1 MLNTESLFNKMLEHF
16 PKWMD
21 IRKRATKSV
30 GGQLLESVAEET
42 ATLKEALEEFKKDF
56 FIESYF
62 GKEDEIVDFVYKIQ
76 VGDID
81 ISVLEIVSH
90 NLTYTDDLNVF
101 YKQTGVFYYENSYL
115 FFRIEDIGEDKIE
128 YTLNDYY
135 FVETPE
141 KMHVWNIFDE
151 FATFV
156 GIERHEGETNKKL
169 ENRILNV
176 FQDKMNNTK
185 DGLKHAIFTELMEL
199 DPTLSLE
206 EINIEGV
213 TPENLRKKYDE
224 FSTVLDKLSS
234 INKDSYKYKKW
245 DVDPWFYS
253 IRSIDYIPHA
263 WDVALEAFKDGV
275 GKTDDLKILLSTT
288 EDTTDAS
295 ILLYRKSTTEIDSYL
310 KKNNINTNVEL
321 NLTQFNEELNPILS
335 RYKITAS
342 KAVDITNKDISFQYS
357 DVAHKQGD
365 YDLSSLVAKDDDDNY
380 IMSDVQ
386 VNDYTILPANKK
398 FKLRF
403 KPLDSFKKLAIKQ
416 CDFVNDDNVTKSLLK
431 ANDNFDLLNDQL
443 VYKYCKSYASTI
455 NDFSEVTNLK
465 DTARGLTVQT
475 AATEASAILN
485 IDDMAMEHIYFSY
498 GCDMAA
504 ISNNDIVS
512 ENFNII
518 DNEYISY
525 SAPGETKFTLDI
537 EANSI
542 KFTTIGNCQI
552 TIYKDGSVLTGP
564 YTVTDTHKFVSEM
577 SKTRSHYIVEIL
589 SLNNLEKLTIKD
601 LMYTSFDI
609 VETLKYG
616 QFAEESLGTVL
627 PNVSKNELYI
637 KIQSYFQNAPYISSI
652 YIGAPYDLSTT
663 YETEVITTGES
674 SHMYI
679 SKENMQVDLIL
690 VEESGQENLDSSY
703 TVLDYRPYLEFKGAS
718 SSAYIQ
724 LDLKKFIRINKIT
737 TEVGTV
743 KTNFKN
749 GEYVYLIELKS
760 NNTLSSVYIDGV
772 VASNIKTKRL
782 IDLFNV
788 RPSNN
793 DKLYVTNI
801 FDGFI
806 SEKNKFQT
814 KHKLSD
820 IEEIKNAFKYGMFNF
835 INVSNDFNQTYIRD
849 LDNNS
854 VIVSTTGYNGSIKNA
869 CLKLKDKQTYI
880 AYNEHKMIQQKKSMI
895 QIEDTFSPFI
905 PSDSLFYYELTC
917 MSPNVS
923 IQFHDYD
930 ETYYEILY
938 TGLNWTIGKKYIA
951 LEAHFDITDS
961 ENFLSD
967 VITINKEYKLQKTID
982 IDYMTEL
989 DNGTIINLCKY
1000 VISTPKGITLNYTK
1014 IDPITTPMEAAPE
1027 YYGLESMFKQYDG
1040 FNKLGYCNIDRI
1052 IEFYAGTPD
1061 TDDYFTITSDMYT
1074 LLKDEGII
1082 VWSDSAPALLDYSN
1096 LYIQYTIK
1104 IPTSFT
1110 VDDELLYEKTNN
1122 TIDGYSF
1129 IKRIDDVTGIQNNGF
1144 VNISKDASFLTA
1156 DKVIVQCTNPS
1167 FDAYLEKD
1175 GIRFKRTIED
1185 NALYTKSGYYYI
1197 DGLEYY
1203 MFAEETSEKTNK
1215 VINVEFGNTTK
1226 DDDGIHLQKA
1236 SNNYI
1241 NNSLLSTEG
1250 IGNIYS
1256 KNFTKDSNVF
1266 GASSLNALTACSSF
1280 NHWKNVGST
1289 LSLVDA
1295 HNGVGIS
1302 LTPFITDGYAYID
1315 ITSSLY
1321 EKTLVSLYHTGNVN
1335 VFIGKEKRQGDL
1347 KYPNSDSIQIVAEI
1361 KPTMSNNNILS
1372 HTFEPDLDYSYYL
1385 VVKGAGV
1392 VDDIII
1398 CQADVTSSWD
1408 YHKKNISTLG
1418 LDINEK
1424 IIEEYVNR
1432 LFFYNTS
1439 GYKNLGAEINNK
1451 NTIVNS
1457 ALVNWGL
1464 TKIKEYDVYD
1474 DWNYCELNYV
1484 DIENNMLTSKGTE
1497 GYVMTEPIFT
1507 GDLNMIKSL
1516 IIKINDVEFDQTSGF
1531 TTYVYSS
1538 NDYYGVYEFRSS
1550 FKDNIGII
1558 EEKEIKLLGK
1568 YIKIKIQMPQYKIIN
1583 TLSLFAE
1590 YKESET
1596 STPIE
1601 RVNTNGQLLSEIYD
1615 GQYQAKYK
1623 LTDINIEKI
1632 SNISDVQIQ
1641 IRASKAN
1648 KDESIWTEWKTIELN
1663 PDLKVTNSIIFDDY
1677 RFFQLKISLKRKDAY
1692 IKINYLDLKVVR

>member
-21 IRKRATKSV
+21 IRKRATKSI

-62 GKEDEIVDFVYKIQ
+62 GKENEIVDFVYKIQ

-81 ISVLEIVSH
+81 ISVLKIISH
-90 NLTYTDDLNVF
+90 NLTYTNDLNVF

-115 FFRIEDIGEDKIE
+115 FFRIDDIGEDKIE

-176 FQDKMNNTK
+176 FKNKMNNTK
-185 DGLKHAIFTELMEL
+185 DGLKHAILTEIMEL
-199 DPTLSLE
+199 DPTLTMD
-206 EINIEGV
+206 EITIEGV

-263 WDVALEAFKDGV
+263 WDVALEVFKDGI

-295 ILLYRKSTTEIDSYL
+295 IVLYKKSTKDIDNYL
-310 KKNNINTNVEL
+310 KKNNVNTNIEL
-321 NLTQFNEELNPILS
+321 SLTQFNEELNPILS

-357 DVAHKQGD
+357 DVAHKQGE
-365 YDLSSLVAKDDDDNY
+365 YEVSNLVAKDDDGNY

-403 KPLDSFKKLAIKQ
+403 KPLESFKKLAIKQ
-416 CDFVNDDNVTKSLLK
+416 CDFVNDDKVSKSLLK
-431 ANDNFDLLNDQL
+431 ANDSFDFLNNQL
-443 VYKYCKSYASTI
+443 TYKYCKSYASTI
-455 NDFSEVTNLK
+455 NDFLEVTNLT
-465 DTARGLTVQT
+465 DTVRGLTVQT
-475 AATEASAILN
+475 SEKEASAILN

-504 ISNNDIVS
+504 INNNNIVS
-512 ENFNII
+512 ENFDIV
-518 DNEYISY
+518 DNKYVSY
-525 SAPGETKFTLDI
+525 SAPGETKFKLDI

-542 KFTTIGNCQI
+542 KFTTIGHCQI
-552 TIYKDGSVLTGP
+552 TIYKDGSVLSGP
-564 YTVTDTHKFVSEM
+564 YTVTDTQTFASDM
-577 SKTRSHYIVEIL
+577 SKTRSRYVVEIL
-589 SLNNLEKLTIKD
+589 SLNSLEKITVKD

-609 VETLKYG
+609 IETLKYG
-616 QFAEESLGTVL
+616 QFAEDSLGIVL
-627 PNVSKNELYI
+627 PNVSKNELSI

-652 YIGAPYDLSTT
+652 YIGAPYDLNTV
-663 YETEVITTGES
+663 YETEVFSTGKD

-679 SKENMQVDLIL
+679 SKENMQADLIL
-690 VEESGQENLDSSY
+690 VDEHDTENLDSSY
-703 TVLDYRPYLEFKGAS
+703 TVLNYRPYLEFKGTS
-718 SSAYIQ
+718 NSAYIQ
-724 LDLKKFIRINKIT
+724 LNLKSFIKINKIT
-737 TEVGTV
+737 TDIGVV

-760 NNTLSSVYIDGV
+760 NNIISKVFVDGV

-782 IDLFNV
+782 IDLFNI

-806 SEKNKFQT
+806 SEKNKFQS

-835 INVSNDFNQTYIRD
+835 VNVSNDFNQAYIRD

-854 VIVSTTGYNGSIKNA
+854 VIVSTTGYNGSIKDA
-869 CLKLKDKQTYI
+869 CLKLKDKQTYV
-880 AYNEHKMIQQKKSMI
+880 AYNEHKMIQQKKTMI

-905 PSDSLFYYELTC
+905 PSDALYYYELTS
-917 MSPNVS
+917 MSSNVS
-923 IQFHDYD
+923 IQFHDFN
-930 ETYYEILY
+930 EVHYEIIY

-951 LEAHFDITDS
+951 LEAHFDITDPK
-961 ENFLSD
+961 NFLAD
-967 VITINKEYKLQKTID
+967 VITVNKQYKLQKTIS
-982 IDYMTEL
+982 INYMTEL
-989 DNGTIINLCKY
+989 DNETIINLCKY
-1000 VISTPKGITLNYTK
+1000 MISTPKGITLNYKK
-1014 IDPITTPMEAAPE
+1014 IDPITTPIESAPE
-1027 YYGLESMFKQYDG
+1027 YYGLESMFKQQDG
-1040 FNKLGYCNIDRI
+1040 FNKLSYCNIDKI
-1052 IEFYAGTPD
+1052 IEFYAGTPEKS
-1061 TDDYFTITSDMYT
+1061 DYFTITSDMYT

-1082 VWSDSAPALLDYSN
+1082 VWNDTAPALLDYSI

-1104 IPTSFT
+1104 IPATFT
-1110 VDDELLYEKTNN
+1110 VDDDLLYEKTNH
-1122 TIDGYSF
+1122 TIEGYSF
-1129 IKRIDDVTGIQNNGF
+1129 IKRIDDIANIKNNTF
-1144 VNISKDASFLTA
+1144 IDLSKETSFLTA
-1156 DKVIVQCTNPS
+1156 DKVIVHCTNPS
-1167 FDAYLEKD
+1167 FDAYLETG

-1185 NALYTKSGYYYI
+1185 NALYARSGYYYV

-1203 MFAEETSEKTNK
+1203 MFAEETSERTNK
-1215 VINVEFGNTTK
+1215 VINIEYGNTTK
-1226 DDDGIHLQKA
+1226 DNEGIHLQK
-1236 SNNYI
+1236 SSHNYI
-1241 NNSLLSTEG
+1241 NNSLLTTEG
-1250 IGNIYS
+1250 MGNIYS

-1266 GASSLNALTACSSF
+1266 GASSLNALTACNSF

-1302 LTPFITDGYAYID
+1302 LTPFITDGYAYVD
-1315 ITSSLY
+1315 ITNSLY
-1321 EKTLVSLYHTGNVN
+1321 EKTLISLYHTGSGKVL
-1335 VFIGKEKRQGDL
+1335 IGKEKKQGDL
-1347 KYPNSDSIQIVAEI
+1347 KYPNSDSIEIITEI

-1372 HTFEPDLDYSYYL
+1372 HVFEPDLNFSYYL
-1385 VVKGAGV
+1385 VIKGSIV
-1392 VDDIII
+1392 IDDIII
-1398 CQADVTSSWD
+1398 CHADVTSNWD

-1418 LDINEK
+1418 LTIKEQ
-1424 IIEEYVNR
+1424 ILEEYVNR

-1439 GYKNLGAEINNK
+1439 GYKNLGAEIDKN
-1451 NTIVNS
+1451 NTIINS
-1457 ALVNWGL
+1457 SLVNWGL
-1464 TKIKEYDVYD
+1464 TKIKEYNVYD

-1484 DIENNMLTSKGTE
+1484 DIENNMLISKGLE
-1497 GYVMTEPIFT
+1497 GYVMTEPIFA

-1516 IIKINDVEFDQTSGF
+1516 IIKINDVEFNQTSGF
-1531 TTYVYSS
+1531 TVYVYSS
-1538 NDYYGVYEFRSS
+1538 NEHSGVYELKSS
-1550 FKDNIGII
+1550 FKNNIGVIK
-1558 EEKEIKLLGK
+1558 EKEVKQLGK

-1596 STPIE
+1596 SAPIE
-1601 RVNTNGQLLSEIYD
+1601 RVNTNGQLISEIYD

-1632 SNISDVQIQ
+1632 SNIDDVQIQ
-1641 IRASKAN
+1641 IRASKVN
-1648 KDESIWTEWKTIELN
+1648 KDESIWTEWKMIKLSPE
-1663 PDLKVTNSIIFDDY
+1663 LKVLNSIVFDDY
-1677 RFFQLKISLKRKDAY
+1677 RFFQLKISLKRQDTY